1 MLSTADLTFSPGDTT
16 ETIFITTVH
25 DPLIESD
32 EVFLITLSTG
42 SSNVQIDD
50 GTTTV
55 TIVDDD
61 SKYTCIHLLLFNKA
75 KYSFICAE
83 RRSNKIIV
91 HSVTSH

>member
-16 ETIFITTVH
+16 ETIFITTVQ
-25 DPLIESD
+25 DTLIESD
-32 EVFLITLSTG
+32 EVFLVTLSTT

-61 SKYTCIHLLLFNKA
+61 SKYTCIDIYVFLH
-75 KYSFICAE
+75 
-83 RRSNKIIV
+83 
-91 HSVTSH
+91 